1 MNLRPK
7 RPDDP
12 EINLAPLID
21 AVFML
26 LIFFMVSTTFKDDVR
41 LEVRLPQAKGE
52 TTKPETPQLLE
63 VVIDR
68 EGRFYVDQEQVVD
81 REPGTLK
88 RALAGALS
96 SREDAEGTAK
106 VKDLPLL
113 IKADAATPHQAVITA
128 MDVASQLGLARIAFA
143 ASQPQGQGG
152 GGVEQ
157 PPPSSPGPSFPVPA
171 SSAPAP
177 SGPRGAAP

>member
-41 LEVRLPQAKGE
+41 LEVKLPQAKGE
-52 TTKPETPQLLE
+52 TTKGDTPQLLE

-68 EGRFYVDQEQVVD
+68 EGRFYIDQEQVVD
-81 REPGTLK
+81 RDPATLK
-88 RALAGALS
+88 RALSGALAARDGGHAGDAGAS
-96 SREDAEGTAK
+96 PGSAARDGTGMETT
-106 VKDLPLL
+106 DLPLL
-113 IKADAATPHQAVITA
+113 IKADASSPHQAVITL
-128 MDVASQLGLARIAFA
+128 MDVASQLGLAHIAFA
-143 ASQPQGQGG
+143 AAQPD
-152 GGVEQ
+152 
-157 PPPSSPGPSFPVPA
+157 
-171 SSAPAP
+171 SA
-177 SGPRGAAP
+177 RGATP